1 MAVYMPL
8 PLKQVPLKV
17 APDQPEG
24 WGVEEWGRDLSGQSA
39 DKAKDSP
46 KNSPMTTLAGEKSV
60 MKTLQTQPVT
70 THLKR

>member
-1 MAVYMPL
+1 MAVSMPL

-39 DKAKDSP
+39 DKAKDKP
-46 KNSPMTTLAGEKSV
+46 
-60 MKTLQTQPVT
+60 
-70 THLKR
+70 